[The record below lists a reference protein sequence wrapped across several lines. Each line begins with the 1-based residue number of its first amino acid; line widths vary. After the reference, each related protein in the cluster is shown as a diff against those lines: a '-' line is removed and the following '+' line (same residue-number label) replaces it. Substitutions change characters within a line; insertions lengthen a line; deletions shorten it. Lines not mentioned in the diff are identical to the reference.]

1 MWDRE
6 RHEMD
11 IPMPEPREPASG
23 VLVYGW
29 ALGPSEEEEGQVVD
43 EAWERAIRG
52 EMSHHQDKA
61 REAFQAANR
70 QFIRRERFQEMKTN
84 EVEARLEDK
93 ALGITKDIKKEK
105 RRLEGLESIEH
116 FAHRTGEDVSGWYE
130 ELGAGRLGKA
140 SSWRPT
146 HLQPGGVIARKGRTS
161 NMRPKGFPIV

>member
-11 IPMPEPREPASG
+11 VAMPLAREPASG

-29 ALGPSEEEEGQVVD
+29 GLGPSAKAEGQVDD

-61 REAFQAANR
+61 REALQAANR
-70 QFIRRERFQEMKTN
+70 QFIRRERFRELKQYEKQ
-84 EVEARLEDK
+84 AKLEDEE
-93 ALGITKDIKKEK
+93 LGITDHVQKER
-105 RRLEGLESIEH
+105 RRLEGLESIQH

-130 ELGAGRLGKA
+130 ELGEGELGKA
-140 SSWRPT
+140 DPWRPT
-146 HLQPGGVIARKGRTS
+146 HLQPGGVIARKGRTA
-161 NMRPKGFPIV
+161 NMKPKGFPIV